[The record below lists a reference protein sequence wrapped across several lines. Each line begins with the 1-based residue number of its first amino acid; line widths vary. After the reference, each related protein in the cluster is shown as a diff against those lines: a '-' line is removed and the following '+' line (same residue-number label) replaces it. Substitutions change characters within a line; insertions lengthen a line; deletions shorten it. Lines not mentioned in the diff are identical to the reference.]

1 MTEVWTNDDDDDDV
15 AIKRSFVSKS
25 ETTTET
31 CSNREKA
38 EKEIETFVQ
47 LVASEGGEDV
57 DWDSDDDDDDDDDD
71 EAAAIR
77 TQDRPIATLSKRMK
91 RRQDNG
97 FFKWRNLLS

>member
-1 MTEVWTNDDDDDDV
+1 M
-15 AIKRSFVSKS
+15 
-25 ETTTET
+25 
-31 CSNREKA
+31 
-38 EKEIETFVQ
+38 Q

-57 DWDSDDDDDDDDDD
+57 DWDDSDDDDDDD